1 MPDTFI
7 GGTGKDFNSD
17 FLPTIFHFNLSW
29 RHVRWWAVVTNKPA
43 VSNSICFHTLMD
55 HFQAREALETRREE
69 EQGRLEVN
77 KSKVLSLPCFARIKH
92 IYILLMPWQQEEEKS
107 IPAESTRKRGC
118 RTQWQDTLDTVSSLL
133 SLFRKLFSQHCQFEL

>member
-1 MPDTFI
+1 MPHTCI
-7 GGTGKDFNSD
+7 GWTGKDFNSD

-43 VSNSICFHTLMD
+43 VSNSICFHTLMEL
-55 HFQAREALETRREE
+55 FQAREALETRREE

-77 KSKVLSLPCFARIKH
+77 KSKVLSLPCFARIIH
-92 IYILLMPWQQEEEKS
+92 ILLMPWQQEEEKS

-133 SLFRKLFSQHCQFEL
+133 NLFRKLSSQHCQFEL